1 MEKLQERLQQ
11 LELKRA
17 QLSRDFDIATGAA
30 LEVQRQIQELIKA
43 EEELEEEVAAST
55 SACHS

>member
-17 QLSRDFDIATGAA
+17 QLSREFDIATGAA
-30 LEVQRQIQELIKA
+30 LEVQSQIQELIKE

-55 SACHS
+55 AS

>member
-17 QLSRDFDIATGAA
+17 QLSREFDIATGAA
-30 LEVQRQIQELIKA
+30 LEVQRQIQEQLEAQA
-43 EEELEEEVAAST
+43 EAEVVEEEEVGVE
-55 SACHS
+55 

>member
-17 QLSRDFDIATGAA
+17 QLSREFDIATGAA
-30 LEVQRQIQELIKA
+30 LEVQSQIQELLKEQEEF
-43 EEELEEEVAAST
+43 EEELAAST
-55 SACHS
+55 TS

>member
-17 QLSRDFDIATGAA
+17 QLSREFDIATGAA
-30 LEVQRQIQELIKA
+30 LDVQSQIQELLQE

-55 SACHS
+55 AS

>member
-17 QLSRDFDIATGAA
+17 QLSREFDIATGAA
-30 LEVQRQIQELIKA
+30 LEVQHQIKEQLELQA
-43 EEELEEEVAAST
+43 EAEAVEEEEVGVE
-55 SACHS
+55 

>member
-17 QLSRDFDIATGAA
+17 QLSREFDIATGAA
-30 LEVQRQIQELIKA
+30 LEVQRQIQEKLEA
-43 EEELEEEVAAST
+43 EAEVVEEDEVGVE
-55 SACHS
+55 

>member
-17 QLSRDFDIATGAA
+17 QLSREFDIATGAA
-30 LEVQRQIQELIKA
+30 IEVQHQIAELVKE
-43 EEELEEEVAAST
+43 EEELEQEVATSTAS
-55 SACHS
+55 

>member
-17 QLSRDFDIATGAA
+17 QLSREFDIATGAA
-30 LEVQRQIQELIKA
+30 LEVQNQIQELLKE

-55 SACHS
+55 ASKST

>member
-17 QLSRDFDIATGAA
+17 QLSREFDIATGAA
-30 LEVQRQIQELIKA
+30 LEVQHQIQELIK
-43 EEELEEEVAAST
+43 EEAGLEEEVAAST
-55 SACHS
+55 AS

>member
-17 QLSRDFDIATGAA
+17 QLSREFDIATGAA
-30 LEVQRQIQELIKA
+30 LVVQSQIQELLK
-43 EEELEEEVAAST
+43 EEEEFEEEVAALE
-55 SACHS
+55 AVH

>member
-17 QLSRDFDIATGAA
+17 QLSREFDIATGAA
-30 LEVQRQIQELIKA
+30 LEVQHQIKEQLEAQA
-43 EEELEEEVAAST
+43 EVVEEEEVGVE
-55 SACHS
+55 